1 MEHIHG
7 TYNLQL
13 VILSYFIASLA
24 SYAALDLA
32 GRVSLTSGKARHW
45 WVACGAISM
54 GLGIW
59 SMHFVGMIAFV
70 LPMHVSYSMDK
81 VILSVLLAII
91 ASGVALEFAG
101 RPSNRI
107 SKLVFAGLL
116 LTAGITSMHY
126 VGMAAMSIP
135 ITYKPGLVV
144 LSVLIAALASYA
156 ALWLMFFFNR
166 PESKHHWVYKIGSG
180 LIMGLAI
187 TGMHYTG
194 MAAAQFHQVQV
205 IPESLSRQV
214 ESEVLA
220 YLIAAGTIVAI
231 GLTLFGNFINQRM
244 IQKDQRIHE
253 NEQWY
258 HALYHNHSDAI
269 VSVDR
274 EGIIKGINAVVTT
287 ITGYPEK
294 RVIDRPINQIIEQ
307 ISVQCSSKDNAHTWD
322 NQELQQRHYM
332 AKMRNTQNELL
343 DLSIAVIPVIID
355 DTHVGSH
362 ILIKDITEETQAQQN
377 IRHQAL
383 HDPLTGLPNRRKLDE
398 VLATTINVCEQ
409 QKQHKFAVMVMDIDR
424 FKMIN
429 DSLGHSIG
437 DVFLKEVS
445 NRIITVIEASHPQA
459 TSNVTLA
466 RMGGD
471 EFTMVVTGEQA
482 DEKQVVRLAEKI
494 VEAIKQPYRLK
505 ENDFYVTASIG
516 IAMYPEHGVGT
527 DALIKHADSAMYEVK
542 KNGKNGYQFYTA
554 QLDSELYE
562 RIELEG
568 YLRKAL
574 ERNEMVLYYQPQ
586 IRTLDS
592 RMIGVEALIRWQ
604 HPLKGLLAPD
614 VFIPLAEET
623 GMIYDIGNWTI
634 REACRQMK
642 LWHASGG
649 PLIPVSVNLSS
660 QQFHQSN
667 LVEQV
672 QNALTETGL
681 EAKYLEL
688 EITESMM
695 MDAAVST
702 AILNELSALGV
713 KISLDDFGT
722 GYSSLSY
729 LKHFPIHKLKIDRSF
744 VTDITESHSDQAI
757 VATIISMAQ
766 NLKMEVIAEGI
777 ETKGQLDIL
786 MQNDC
791 REIQGYYFSRPLPA
805 NEVENNFFVPLR
817 LLGERNTVFHS
828 V

>member
-1 MEHIHG
+1 MEHLHG
-7 TYNLQL
+7 TYNLEL
-13 VILSYFIASLA
+13 VILSYIIASLA

-32 GRVSLTSGKARHW
+32 GRVSQASGMARNVWLT
-45 WVACGAISM
+45 CGAVSM

-59 SMHFVGMIAFV
+59 SMHFVGMLAFV
-70 LPMHVSYSMDK
+70 LPTQVSYSTGK
-81 VILSVLLAII
+81 VVLSVLLAIV
-91 ASGVALEFAG
+91 ASGVALNIAG
-101 RPSNRI
+101 RQSGRI
-107 SKLVFAGLL
+107 SKLMIAGVLM
-116 LTAGITSMHY
+116 TAGISSMHY
-126 VGMAAMSIP
+126 VGMAAMSTP
-135 ITYKPGLVV
+135 VTYEPGRVV
-144 LSVLIAALASYA
+144 LSILIAALASFA
-156 ALWLMFFFNR
+156 ALWLMFFFR
-166 PESKHHWVYKIGSG
+166 YHQSRHTWVYKMGSG
-180 LIMGLAI
+180 LIMGI
-187 TGMHYTG
+187 GISGMHYTG
-194 MAAAQFHQVQV
+194 MSAAHFHHSHGSMASSGMQ
-205 IPESLSRQV
+205 IEPGI
-214 ESEVLA
+214 LA
-220 YLIAAGTIVAI
+220 YLIASGTFIAL
-231 GLTLFGNFINQRM
+231 GLTLFGIFINQRM
-244 IQKDQRIHE
+244 SQKDRRIHE

-258 HALYHNHSDAI
+258 QALYHNHSDAI
-269 VSVDR
+269 ISVNK
-274 EGIIKGINAVVTT
+274 EGIVKGINAAVTT

-294 RVIDRPINQIIEQ
+294 GVMDRSIDEIAQQIDIQWISEFDSIDWDDHGLEQ
-307 ISVQCSSKDNAHTWD
+307 A
-322 NQELQQRHYM
+322 HYM
-332 AKMRNTQNELL
+332 AKMRDVQGELL
-343 DLSIAVIPVIID
+343 DLSIVVVPVVID
-355 DTHVGSH
+355 GRHVGSH
-362 ILIKDITEETQAQQN
+362 ILIKDVTEEKQAQEK

-383 HDPLTGLPNRRKLDE
+383 HDPLTGLPNRRKLDD
-398 VLATTINVCEQ
+398 VLACTIHDSAEKGNS
-409 QKQHKFAVMVMDIDR
+409 FAVMVMDIDR

-437 DVFLKEVS
+437 DVFLREVS
-445 NRIITVIEASHPQA
+445 SRIMKAIEASDPLA
-459 TSNVTLA
+459 MENVMLA

-471 EFTMVVTGEQA
+471 EFTLVVTQDQA
-482 DEKQVVRLAEKI
+482 TEVRVAELAKQI
-494 VEAIKQPYRLK
+494 VEAIQLPYRLK

-516 IAMYPEHGVGT
+516 IAMYPDHGVGV
-527 DALIKHADSAMYEVK
+527 DALLKHADSAMYEVK
-542 KNGKNGYQFYTA
+542 KNGKNGFQFYTA

-574 ERNEMVLYYQPQ
+574 ERDEMVLYYQPQ
-586 IRTLDS
+586 IRTEDS
-592 RMIGVEALIRWQ
+592 RMIGVEALIRWN
-604 HPLKGLLAPD
+604 HPLKGLLAPN

-623 GMIYDIGNWTI
+623 GMIYEIGNWTL

-672 QNALTETGL
+672 KNALLETGL
-681 EAKYLEL
+681 ESRYLEL

-695 MDAAVST
+695 MDATVST
-702 AILNELSALGV
+702 AILNELTALGV

-805 NEVENNFFVPLR
+805 SEVEHDFFVPLR
-817 LLGERNTVFHS
+817 LQGNGTPPVPS
-828 V
+828 

>member
-1 MEHIHG
+1 
-7 TYNLQL
+7 
-13 VILSYFIASLA
+13 
-24 SYAALDLA
+24 
-32 GRVSLTSGKARHW
+32 
-45 WVACGAISM
+45 
-54 GLGIW
+54 
-59 SMHFVGMIAFV
+59 
-70 LPMHVSYSMDK
+70 
-81 VILSVLLAII
+81 
-91 ASGVALEFAG
+91 
-101 RPSNRI
+101 
-107 SKLVFAGLL
+107 
-116 LTAGITSMHY
+116 
-126 VGMAAMSIP
+126 
-135 ITYKPGLVV
+135 
-144 LSVLIAALASYA
+144 
-156 ALWLMFFFNR
+156 
-166 PESKHHWVYKIGSG
+166 
-180 LIMGLAI
+180 
-187 TGMHYTG
+187 
-194 MAAAQFHQVQV
+194 
-205 IPESLSRQV
+205 
-214 ESEVLA
+214 
-220 YLIAAGTIVAI
+220 
-231 GLTLFGNFINQRM
+231 
-244 IQKDQRIHE
+244 
-253 NEQWY
+253 
-258 HALYHNHSDAI
+258 
-269 VSVDR
+269 
-274 EGIIKGINAVVTT
+274 
-287 ITGYPEK
+287 
-294 RVIDRPINQIIEQ
+294 
-307 ISVQCSSKDNAHTWD
+307 
-322 NQELQQRHYM
+322 
-332 AKMRNTQNELL
+332 
-343 DLSIAVIPVIID
+343 
-355 DTHVGSH
+355 
-362 ILIKDITEETQAQQN
+362 LIKDITEETQAQQN

-398 VLATTINVCEQ
+398 VLASTIQVCE
-409 QKQHKFAVMVMDIDR
+409 QKQHKFAVLVMDIDR

-445 NRIITVIEASHPQA
+445 SRIVTVIEASHPQA
-459 TSNVTLA
+459 NSNVTLA

-516 IAMYPEHGVGT
+516 IAMYPEHGAGT

-672 QNALTETGL
+672 QVALTETGL

>member
-13 VILSYFIASLA
+13 VSLSYIIASLA

-32 GRVSLTSGKARHW
+32 GRVSLTSGKARHL
-45 WVACGAISM
+45 WVVCGAVSM

-59 SMHFVGMIAFV
+59 SMHFVGMLAFV
-70 LPMHVSYSMDK
+70 LPMHVSYSTDQ
-81 VILSVLLAII
+81 VILSVLLAIA
-91 ASGVALEFAG
+91 ASGVALDFAG
-101 RPSNRI
+101 RQSNKI
-107 SKLVFAGLL
+107 SRLVIAGLL
-116 LTAGITSMHY
+116 MTTGITSMHY
-126 VGMAAMSIP
+126 VGMAAMSITV
-135 ITYKPGLVV
+135 TYKPALVS
-144 LSVLIAALASYA
+144 LSILIAAAASFA
-156 ALWLMFFFNR
+156 ALWLMFYFNR
-166 PESKHHWVYKIGSG
+166 RDSKRDWVYKIGSG
-180 LIMGLAI
+180 FIMGLGI

-194 MAAAQFHQVQV
+194 MAAADFHQTAV
-205 IPESLSRQV
+205 IPESLSRQM
-214 ESEVLA
+214 EAEVLA
-220 YLIAAGTIVAI
+220 YLITAGSFIAI
-231 GLTLFGNFINQRM
+231 GLTIFGNFINQRM
-244 IQKDQRIHE
+244 SQKDQRIRE

-258 HALYHNHSDAI
+258 QALYHNHSDAI
-269 VSVDR
+269 ISVDR
-274 EGIIKGINAVVTT
+274 EGIIKGINAAVTT
-287 ITGYPEK
+287 ITGYSEK
-294 RVIDRPINQIIEQ
+294 KMINRPVGEIVEQ
-307 ISVQCSSKDNAHTWD
+307 INVQCANKHTVHEWD
-322 NQELQQRHYM
+322 NQELEQRLYM
-332 AKMRNTQNELL
+332 AKMKNGQNELL

-355 DTHVGSH
+355 ETHVGSH
-362 ILIKDITEETQAQQN
+362 ILIKDITEEAQAQEK

-398 VLATTINVCEQ
+398 VLAETIHVCGK
-409 QKQHKFAVMVMDIDR
+409 KQARFAVMVMDIDR

-445 NRIITVIEASHPQA
+445 DRIVSTIEASHPQA
-459 TSNVTLA
+459 AANVTLA

-471 EFTMVVTGEQA
+471 EFTMVVTGDQA
-482 DEKQVVRLAEKI
+482 NEKRIIQLAEKI
-494 VEAIKQPYRLK
+494 VESIQQPYRLK

-516 IAMYPEHGVGT
+516 IAMYPEHGAGT

-586 IRTLDS
+586 IRTQDS
-592 RMIGVEALIRWQ
+592 RMIGVEALIRWR
-604 HPLKGLLAPD
+604 HPLKGLLAPN

-623 GMIYDIGNWTI
+623 GLIYEIGNWTL

-672 QNALTETGL
+672 QNALSETGL

-805 NEVENNFFVPLR
+805 SEVENNFFIPLR
-817 LLGERNTVFHS
+817 LLGNNNEVLHS